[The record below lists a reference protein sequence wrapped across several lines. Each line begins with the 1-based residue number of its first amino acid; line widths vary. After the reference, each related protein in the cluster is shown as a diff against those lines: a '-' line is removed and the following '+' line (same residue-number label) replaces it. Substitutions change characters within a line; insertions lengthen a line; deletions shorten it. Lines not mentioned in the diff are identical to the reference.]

1 MTSPFGA
8 RSRLG
13 RGSLVAIPFVAA
25 ITLAMINPSDSSPT
39 ICGFANC
46 TGVACPGCG
55 MTRAAGQ
62 LVRGNVVEALR
73 YHPLILLIVAELLGA
88 WTIWMAHRA
97 GWIQW
102 RHRRW
107 VDIAIGATAAL
118 LVIVWVVRLATGS
131 TPPV

>member
-1 MTSPFGA
+1 M
-8 RSRLG
+8 G
-13 RGSLVAIPFVAA
+13 RASLFAIPFVAA
-25 ITLAMINPSDSSPT
+25 IALATINPSDSSPT
-39 ICGFANC
+39 VCGFARC

-73 YHPLILLIVAELLGA
+73 YHPLILLIAAEVLAA
-88 WTIWMAHRA
+88 WTIWAAHRS

-107 VDIAIGATAAL
+107 VDFAIGATAAL
-118 LVIVWVVRLATGS
+118 LVAVWVIRLATGS

>member
-1 MTSPFGA
+1 VTTSLA
-8 RSRLG
+8 TKARLG
-13 RGSLVAIPFVAA
+13 QGSLVAIPFVAT
-25 ITLAMINPSDSSPT
+25 IVLATINPSDSSPT
-39 ICGFANC
+39 ICGFARC

-62 LVRGNVVEALR
+62 LVRGNVVEALH
-73 YHPLILLIVAELLGA
+73 YHPLILLIAAEMLGA

-97 GWIQW
+97 GWIRW

-107 VDIAIGATAAL
+107 VDVAIGATAAL
-118 LVIVWVVRLATGS
+118 LLVVWIVRLATGS

>member
-1 MTSPFGA
+1 MITSLA
-8 RSRLG
+8 TKSRLG
-13 RGSLVAIPFVAA
+13 RGSLLVVPFVAA
-25 ITLAMINPSDSSPT
+25 VVLATINPSDSSPT
-39 ICGFANC
+39 ICGFARC

-62 LVRGNVVEALR
+62 LVRGNIVDALR
-73 YHPLILLIVAELLGA
+73 YHPLILLIAAELLGA

-107 VDIAIGATAAL
+107 VDVVIGATAAL
-118 LVIVWVVRLATGS
+118 LLVVWIVRLATGS